1 MVITNLQGNIEYVNP
16 AFTSITGYSRE
27 EVLGQNP
34 RILKS
39 GKHDAAFYR
48 ELWSTILKGET
59 WHGEIV
65 NRRKDGTLY
74 TEQMSVAPVRGDC
87 GEVTHFIATK
97 LDISD
102 RKRLEQQFIQAQKM
116 EAVGR
121 LAAGVAH
128 EFNNLLTIINGHC
141 GLMLKRLPSVN
152 PARESFT
159 EIKEAGERA
168 AGLTRQLLAF
178 SRHRG
183 GVSPETLRAGSL
195 GSKGPRCP

>member
-1 MVITNLQGNIEYVNP
+1 MSSQ
-16 AFTSITGYSRE
+16 E
-27 EVLGQNP
+27 EVQGQNP

-39 GKHDAAFYR
+39 GKHDATFYQGF
-48 ELWSTILKGET
+48 WSTLLKGET
-59 WHGEIV
+59 LHGEVV

-74 TEQMSVAPVRGDC
+74 TEQMSVAPVKGDR

-97 LDISD
+97 LDISE

-128 EFNNLLTIINGHC
+128 DFKYLLTIMNGHC
-141 GLMLKRLPSVN
+141 GLMLKQLPSDN

-178 SRHRG
+178 SRQEMRTSR
-183 GVSPETLRAGSL
+183 VLDLNTVIDNSIKMLRRL
-195 GSKGPRCP
+195 T